1 MRPVPS
7 VRAHLQDARDI
18 LSKRTIVDLNSSY
31 ITPLG
36 YAIINLHNPI
46 AYQLLCLQAL
56 TKVIL
61 GTAHFLPAMDA

>member
-18 LSKRTIVDLNSSY
+18 LSKRTIVDLKSSY

-36 YAIINLHNPI
+36 LAIISLHNPI
-46 AYQLLCLQAL
+46 AYQLLPLQAL
-56 TKVIL
+56 AKVIL
-61 GTAHFLPAMDA
+61 GIAHFLPAMDA